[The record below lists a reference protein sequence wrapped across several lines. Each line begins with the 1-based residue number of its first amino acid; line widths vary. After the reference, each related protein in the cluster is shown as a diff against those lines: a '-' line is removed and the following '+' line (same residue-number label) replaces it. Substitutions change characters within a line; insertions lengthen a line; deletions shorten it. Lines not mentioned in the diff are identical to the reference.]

1 MLRKHVD
8 TTLAGA
14 YGCAMSDTNITTK
27 HADKFSIEAQLALS
41 AEYRAIWLAISDA
54 LVDLDWQMMRHPE
67 DAHRLREAIIAH
79 LETVRPALERLD
91 GTVNRLRFW
100 YLDKYHAELDD
111 AREAELAGGAD
122 VAR

>member
-8 TTLAGA
+8 TTFAGA
-14 YGCAMSDTNITTK
+14 YGSRMSDTITTK

-54 LVDLDWQMMRHPE
+54 LVDLDWAMRRHPE

-91 GTVNRLRFW
+91 GPVNRLRFW

-111 AREAELAGGAD
+111 AREAEQVGGAD